1 MGILELWLQ
10 CGVAH
15 EVQWGAQGASL
26 SITNSWSLP
35 RLMSIELVMPS
46 NHFLHCYPLLLL
58 PSIFPSIKVFSN
70 ELAVCI
76 RWPKHWSFN
85 FSISP
90 SDEYSG
96 LMSLRMDWLDHL
108 EVQGTLKRLLQ
119 HHSSKASILQC
130 SAFFRVQLTSIHD
143 YWKSHSFDYLQW
155 RRSQFDSRV
164 GKICWRRD
172 RLPTSVFL
180 GFPCGLAGK
189 ESACNTGDLG
199 LIPGLGRSPEERLP
213 TPVFW
218 PGEFHGLGSQR
229 VGHNWMTFTFTFIQ
243 VHARL

>member
-1 MGILELWLQ
+1 MTKVLEFQLQ
-10 CGVAH
+10 H
-15 EVQWGAQGASL
+15 QSFQL
-26 SITNSWSLP
+26 
-35 RLMSIELVMPS
+35 
-46 NHFLHCYPLLLL
+46 
-58 PSIFPSIKVFSN
+58 IF
-70 ELAVCI
+70 
-76 RWPKHWSFN
+76 RT
-85 FSISP
+85 
-90 SDEYSG
+90 D
-96 LMSLRMDWLDHL
+96 SLRMDWLDHL

-189 ESACNTGDLG
+189 ESTFNAGALG
-199 LIPGLGRSPEERLP
+199 SIPGLGRSP
-213 TPVFW
+213 
-218 PGEFHGLGSQR
+218 GEGRGYPLQYSDLENSMNCIVHGVTKSQ
-229 VGHNWMTFTFTFIQ
+229 T
-243 VHARL
+243 

>member
-1 MGILELWLQ
+1 
-10 CGVAH
+10 
-15 EVQWGAQGASL
+15 
-26 SITNSWSLP
+26 
-35 RLMSIELVMPS
+35 MPS
-46 NHFLHCYPLLLL
+46 NQLILCCPLLLL
-58 PSIFPSIKVFSN
+58 PSIFPSSRVFCN
-70 ELAVCI
+70 ESVLCI
-76 RWPKHWSFN
+76 RWPKFQLQHQSFQLI
-85 FSISP
+85 FRT
-90 SDEYSG
+90 D
-96 LMSLRMDWLDHL
+96 SLRMDWLDHL

-189 ESACNTGDLG
+189 ESTFNAGALG
-199 LIPGLGRSPEERLP
+199 SIPGLGRSP
-213 TPVFW
+213 
-218 PGEFHGLGSQR
+218 GEGRGYPLQYSDLENSMNCIVHGVTKSQTWLNDFH
-229 VGHNWMTFTFTFIQ
+229 FTKLKMWIPIECFSHYYYQ
-243 VHARL
+243 W

>member
-1 MGILELWLQ
+1 
-10 CGVAH
+10 
-15 EVQWGAQGASL
+15 
-26 SITNSWSLP
+26 
-35 RLMSIELVMPS
+35 MSIESVMPS
-46 NHFLHCYPLLLL
+46 NQLILCCPLLLL
-58 PSIFPSIKVFSN
+58 PSIFPSSRVFCN
-70 ELAVCI
+70 ESVLCI
-76 RWPKHWSFN
+76 RWPKFQLQHQSFQLI
-85 FSISP
+85 FRT
-90 SDEYSG
+90 D
-96 LMSLRMDWLDHL
+96 SLRMDWLDHL

-189 ESACNTGDLG
+189 ESTFNAGALG
-199 LIPGLGRSPEERLP
+199 SIPGLGRSP
-213 TPVFW
+213 
-218 PGEFHGLGSQR
+218 GEGRGYPLQYSDLENSMNCIVHGVTKSQ
-229 VGHNWMTFTFTFIQ
+229 T
-243 VHARL
+243 

>member
-1 MGILELWLQ
+1 
-10 CGVAH
+10 
-15 EVQWGAQGASL
+15 
-26 SITNSWSLP
+26 
-35 RLMSIELVMPS
+35 MPS
-46 NHFLHCYPLLLL
+46 NQLILCCPLLLL
-58 PSIFPSIKVFSN
+58 PSIFPSSRVFCN
-70 ELAVCI
+70 ESVLCI
-76 RWPKHWSFN
+76 RWPKFQLQHQSFQLI
-85 FSISP
+85 FRT
-90 SDEYSG
+90 D
-96 LMSLRMDWLDHL
+96 SLRMDWLDHL

-189 ESACNTGDLG
+189 ESTFNAGALG
-199 LIPGLGRSPEERLP
+199 SIPGLGRSP
-213 TPVFW
+213 
-218 PGEFHGLGSQR
+218 GEGRGYPLQYSDLENSMNCIVHGVTKSQ
-229 VGHNWMTFTFTFIQ
+229 T
-243 VHARL
+243 

>member
-1 MGILELWLQ
+1 MNVKEESEKV
-10 CGVAH
+10 GVKLNT
-15 EVQWGAQGASL
+15 QKTK
-26 SITNSWSLP
+26 I
-35 RLMSIELVMPS
+35 I
-46 NHFLHCYPLLLL
+46 LL
-58 PSIFPSIKVFSN
+58 PSIFPSSRVFCN
-70 ELAVCI
+70 ESVLCI
-76 RWPKHWSFN
+76 RWPKFQLQHQSFQLI
-85 FSISP
+85 FRT
-90 SDEYSG
+90 D
-96 LMSLRMDWLDHL
+96 SLRMDWLDHL

-189 ESACNTGDLG
+189 ESTFNAGALG
-199 LIPGLGRSPEERLP
+199 SIPGLGRSP
-213 TPVFW
+213 
-218 PGEFHGLGSQR
+218 GEGRGYPLQYSDLENSMNCIVHGVTKSQ
-229 VGHNWMTFTFTFIQ
+229 T
-243 VHARL
+243 